1 MQDKIRNWKVKTK
14 FKNRLIFKTIH
25 WYQIIK
31 LITGILSLSLLIACQ
46 NDLKKI
52 KSLTDFA
59 NLPVESA
66 KDISILRSDSGR
78 LQLFMTSPQLDRY
91 QSEQSYSKYPKGLKV
106 IFYDENRKEKMKL
119 SANYALNYEDKKIME
134 VKNNVIIIDFK
145 KGDTIYT
152 ESLLWDQNRK
162 TISSSVAVTRVN
174 KDGTLYGDG
183 FDADE
188 NFENYVLR
196 HPHGKINIDKTE

>member
-1 MQDKIRNWKVKTK
+1 LV
-14 FKNRLIFKTIH
+14 
-25 WYQIIK
+25 
-31 LITGILSLSLLIACQ
+31 LLIGSCQ

-66 KDISILRSDSGR
+66 KDISILRSDSGK
-78 LQLFMTSPQLDRY
+78 LQLYMVSPQLDRY
-91 QSEQSYSKYPKGLKV
+91 QGEQSYSKYPKGLSV
-106 IFYDENRKEKMKL
+106 VFYDENRNEKMKL
-119 SANYALNYEDKKIME
+119 SANYAVNYEERKIME
-134 VKNNVIIIDFK
+134 VKNNVIIVDFK

-162 TISSSVAVTRVN
+162 TISSNVFVKRVN
-174 KDGTLYGDG
+174 KDGILYGDG

-188 NFENYVLR
+188 SFSNYTLR
-196 HPHGKINIDKTE
+196 RPRGSINIDKSE

>member
-1 MQDKIRNWKVKTK
+1 MGFLNSENNSR
-14 FKNRLIFKTIH
+14 
-25 WYQIIK
+25 YQILK
-31 LITGILSLSLLIACQ
+31 LMAGIFLISFLIACQ

-52 KSLTDFA
+52 KSLTDFV

-66 KDISILRSDSGR
+66 KDIAILRSDSGK

-91 QSEQSYSKYPKGLKV
+91 QGEQSYSKYPKGLSV

-119 SANYALNYEDKKIME
+119 SANYAINYEDRKVME
-134 VKNNVIIIDFK
+134 VKNNVIIIDFN

-162 TISSSVAVTRVN
+162 TISSNVFVKRVN
-174 KDGTLYGDG
+174 KDGILYGDG

-188 NFENYVLR
+188 SFTNYVLR
-196 HPHGKINIDKTE
+196 RPRGGFNIDKNE

>member
-1 MQDKIRNWKVKTK
+1 MK
-14 FKNRLIFKTIH
+14 
-25 WYQIIK
+25 
-31 LITGILSLSLLIACQ
+31 LLIGIFLILIVVSCK
-46 NDLKKI
+46 NDMKKI
-52 KSLTDFA
+52 KSLTDFV

-66 KDISILRSDSGR
+66 KDIRILRSDSGR

-91 QSEQSYSKYPKGLKV
+91 QSEQSYSKYPKGLNV
-106 IFYDENRKEKMKL
+106 VFYDLNRSEKMKL
-119 SANYALNYEDKKIME
+119 SANYAVNYEDRKIME
-134 VKNNVIIIDFK
+134 VKNNVVIIDYK

-152 ESLLWDQNRK
+152 ESLLWDQNKK

-188 NFENYVLR
+188 SFNNYILR
-196 HPHGKINIDKTE
+196 RPHGNVNIDKSK